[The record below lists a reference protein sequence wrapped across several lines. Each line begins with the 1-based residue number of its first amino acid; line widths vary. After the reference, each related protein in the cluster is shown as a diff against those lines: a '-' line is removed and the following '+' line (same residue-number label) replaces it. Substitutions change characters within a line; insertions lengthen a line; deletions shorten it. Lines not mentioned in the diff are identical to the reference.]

1 MNITR
6 IERDGVEFFTLHS
19 TGTSGMSESGLA
31 RLCGV
36 KKQSVND
43 LLQLIASGN
52 STSKCLQSLSDKDLK
67 CQFSLPNRGLGVVS
81 FIKADVCA
89 AVIEYYAFES
99 RRKTPE
105 ALFAYRK
112 FAASGITA
120 WIHTITGWQNLP
132 SFSPRST
139 LSTRQSPLIPA
150 PADQSVTIDFE
161 MIDYLLDRRLPS
173 TVHRLYLYLL
183 KADLMGTKPNVNVIC
198 KEAKISRPSF
208 YRSVR
213 ILQNLNLTPDWLIVE
228 TYHCIE
234 RVIRDRL
241 KHQLN
246 GRCEVSTPFGPID
259 VLTPVELIEIK
270 AIEDWKEAIGHVL
283 AKGRFFP
290 SHSKRIHLFGASA
303 QALDDIQACCRD
315 YGILVTFEVVPD
327 RGGVAMLQDPSVSIA
342 S

>member
-19 TGTSGMSESGLA
+19 TGDSGMSESGLA

-36 KKQSVND
+36 KKQSLNE
-43 LLQLIASGN
+43 LLQSVMSGN
-52 STSKCLQSLSDKDLK
+52 SSVKCLKALFGKDLK
-67 CQFSLPNRGLGVVS
+67 CQISLPNRGLGVVS
-81 FIKADVCA
+81 FIRAEVCA

-132 SFSPRST
+132 SVSPRSP
-139 LSTRQSPLIPA
+139 LSTRQSTLVPA
-150 PADQSVTIDFE
+150 PADQSATIDFE

-183 KADLMGTKPNVNVIC
+183 KADVLGTRPNVHVIC

-213 ILQNLNLTPDWLIVE
+213 ILQNLNLTPAWLVVE

-241 KHQLN
+241 KHQLG

-259 VLTPVELIEIK
+259 VLTPAELIEIK
-270 AIEDWKEAIGHVL
+270 AIENWKEAIGHVL
-283 AKGRFFP
+283 TKAQFYP
-290 SHSKRIHLFGASA
+290 NHAKRIHLFGAA
-303 QALDDIQACCRD
+303 TPTLEDIQTCC
-315 YGILVTFEVVPD
+315 GEFCITVTFEVMDKIVNNP
-327 RGGVAMLQDPSVSIA
+327 AANIA
-342 S
+342 A